1 MTPKEKAIELTN
13 KFYKYAHDGSNG
25 SYYNNKIWTK
35 NAKQCALIA
44 VDEIRNFHDTLFFV
58 TKGSLL
64 DQYLDKVKIE
74 IEKL

>member
-1 MTPKEKAIELTN
+1 MTPKEKAIELVHRYDTMQSVIEG
-13 KFYKYAHDGSNG
+13 FSLED
-25 SYYNNKIWTK
+25 
-35 NAKQCALIA
+35 AKQCALIA
-44 VDEIRNFHDTLFFV
+44 IDEIKYFHDTLFFV

>member
-1 MTPKEKAIELTN
+1 MTPKEKASNLVD
-13 KFYKYAHDGSNG
+13 KFMDIATP
-25 SYYNNKIWTK
+25 TK
-35 NAKQCALIA
+35 EEYGKQCALIA
-44 VDEIRNFHDTLFFV
+44 IDELKYFHDTLFFV